1 MGARGFGARASLC
14 PGVPRR
20 VGEEEDG
27 FLMTF
32 VWDAG
37 TKTSFLVVHDARA
50 LELVAEVDV
59 EGALR
64 VPRGVVGGGRDAED
78 TGGSGGG
85 GGWYLKF
92 VSLFICNHHHASHV
106 CQKSQEG
113 WGERRVCL
121 CVSLF
126 HSRFCWLEVGL
137 VFGLSELCGGV
148 PSSGSC
154 PSLLYE
160 CRERAWKGGD
170 ENQKQKEKSCGF
182 RGCSACSCPL

>member
-1 MGARGFGARASLC
+1 MC

-64 VPRGVVGGGRDAED
+64 VPRGVVGVGGDVEDAF
-78 TGGSGGG
+78 GGG
-85 GGWYLKF
+85 QG
-92 VSLFICNHHHASHV
+92 
-106 CQKSQEG
+106 
-113 WGERRVCL
+113 
-121 CVSLF
+121 
-126 HSRFCWLEVGL
+126 
-137 VFGLSELCGGV
+137 
-148 PSSGSC
+148 
-154 PSLLYE
+154 
-160 CRERAWKGGD
+160 
-170 ENQKQKEKSCGF
+170 
-182 RGCSACSCPL
+182 